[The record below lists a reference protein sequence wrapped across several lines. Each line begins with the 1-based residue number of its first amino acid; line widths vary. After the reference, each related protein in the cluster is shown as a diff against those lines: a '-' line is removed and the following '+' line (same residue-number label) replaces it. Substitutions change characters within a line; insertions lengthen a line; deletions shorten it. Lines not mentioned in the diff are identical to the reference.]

1 MARKKYFSMN
11 EVPIGTKMV
20 VKETGKE
27 VVLEKV
33 CNFPTTFKTK
43 DSEGLQKAY
52 FTYQVDIVGWPLDE

>member
-11 EVPIGTKMV
+11 EVPVGTKMV
-20 VKETGKE
+20 VKDTGKE

-33 CNFPTTFKTK
+33 HNFPTTFKTV

-52 FTYQVDIVGWPLDE
+52 FTYQVDIVGWPVQE